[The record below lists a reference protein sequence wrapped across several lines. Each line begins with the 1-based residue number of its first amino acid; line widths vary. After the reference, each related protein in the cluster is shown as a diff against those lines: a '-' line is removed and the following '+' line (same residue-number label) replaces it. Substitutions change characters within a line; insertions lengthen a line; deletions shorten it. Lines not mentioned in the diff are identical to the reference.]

1 MTQHPRESDSST
13 QGGRRQH
20 ACVLYRTPGELKQ
33 YLLPWIK
40 EGIDQGQHVLFVC
53 SEDSVDDWS
62 IEMQAFGIDV
72 RMRLDS
78 GALVIAT
85 GEQWRESPFN
95 SLAKAR
101 ELWQHIEQNLA
112 EFPAVRIAGD
122 AGWAALAPPI
132 SSDRLCHWEA
142 TADLIYEDVP
152 VNTICLYNLDER
164 SPSEIR
170 AALRTHPRAVVAGV
184 THPNPFYEGD
194 AILNAEPD
202 LNASDADAELIQTM
216 LAVFQAPAKQCD
228 DHRLSSDDA
237 RS

>member
-1 MTQHPRESDSST
+1 MTQHPRESGST

-20 ACVLYRTPGELKQ
+20 TCVLYKTPGELKQ

-85 GEQWRESPFN
+85 GEQWRESPFS

-122 AGWAALAPPI
+122 AGWAALAPAI
-132 SSDRLCHWEA
+132 SADRLCHWEA

-152 VNTICLYNLDER
+152 VNTICLYDLNAH
-164 SPSEIR
+164 SPSDIR
-170 AALRTHPRAVVAGV
+170 AALRTHSRAVLGGV
-184 THPNPFYEGD
+184 THLNPFYESD
-194 AILNAEPD
+194 AILDAEPD

-216 LAVFQAPAKQCD
+216 LASLQALPTVEPK
-228 DHRLSSDDA
+228 
-237 RS
+237 